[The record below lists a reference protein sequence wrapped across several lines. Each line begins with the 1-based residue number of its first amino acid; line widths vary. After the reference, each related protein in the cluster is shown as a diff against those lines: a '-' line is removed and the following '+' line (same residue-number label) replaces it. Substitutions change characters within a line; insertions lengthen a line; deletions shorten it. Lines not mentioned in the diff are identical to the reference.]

1 MSCCPLVVV
10 VVAVVVEKGE
20 AFVEFF
26 GLMIETMELLCVL
39 GFVLGVFNFFF
50 FFCCYWEGAFSDFL
64 GLFSWVLWLISV
76 GVLGLFRVEWLLL
89 RALCLSFVVESSGLK
104 EKGVIFAGLFLL
116 DGRKEEFLFALG

>member
-1 MSCCPLVVV
+1 MSCCPLLVV

-39 GFVLGVFNFFF
+39 GFVLGVFNFFLY
-50 FFCCYWEGAFSDFL
+50 FCCYWEGAFSDFL

-104 EKGVIFAGLFLL
+104 EKV
-116 DGRKEEFLFALG
+116 